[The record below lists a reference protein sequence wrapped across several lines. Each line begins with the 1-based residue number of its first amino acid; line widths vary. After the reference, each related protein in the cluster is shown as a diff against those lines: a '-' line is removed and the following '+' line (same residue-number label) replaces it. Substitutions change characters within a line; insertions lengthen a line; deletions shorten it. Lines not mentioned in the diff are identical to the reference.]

1 MKNFE
6 ITIASVPDMDNLV
19 AEIWFQN
26 YMVAEVNQ
34 EAGINVRFFSPNQ
47 NKDNIEINLD
57 DLIKV
62 LIEAKERLRSEEEI
76 V

>member
-6 ITIASVPDMDNLV
+6 ITIASVPDMDDLV

-26 YMVAEVNQ
+26 HLIAEINQ
-34 EAGINVRFFSPNQ
+34 ETGIKVRFFSYDDSEDHIGFDL
-47 NKDNIEINLD
+47 DN
-57 DLIKV
+57 LIKI
-62 LIEAKERLRSEEEI
+62 LIEAKERLSSEEGI